1 MRPVTCPTCRKWFDP
16 GLDDHPNDLPDNLS
30 MKVVCPYCD
39 QWVRLPEGDPIDEP
53 ALPPQV
59 LDQMRSQSRRLTED
73 DDRPRRRRRDED
85 DDRPR
90 RRSSQEED
98 DYGDD
103 FRPGRRKAD
112 GLGQA
117 AMWTGIGSLAVTCVV
132 LLFGCLCFP
141 PLAIVSVLGMIGGI
155 VAIIMGFMAR
165 SRVPGSGAGL
175 TGILTGFGTLLIGI
189 AMIVL
194 AVIGAAMFM
203 KMAPPPAAGPAPVG
217 NPAPVVKPEP
227 KVKIRVAPP
236 EK

>member
-1 MRPVTCPTCRKWFDP
+1 MQVVQCPTCKKWFDP
-16 GLDDHPNDLPDNLS
+16 GLDDNPDDLPDNLS

-53 ALPPQV
+53 DLPSQV

-90 RRSSQEED
+90 RRYSQEED

-117 AMWTGIGSLAVTCVV
+117 AMWTGIVSLAVTCVV
-132 LLFGCLCFP
+132 ILFGCLCFP
-141 PLAIVSVLGMIGGI
+141 PLALVAVLGMGGGI
-155 VAIIMGFMAR
+155 VAIVMGFMAR
-165 SRVPGSGAGL
+165 SRVPGSGTGL
-175 TGILTGFGTLLIGI
+175 TGILTGFGAVLIGI

-194 AVIGAAMFM
+194 AAVGIGLLMNM
-203 KMAPPPAAGPAPVG
+203 KPPPGGPPAG
-217 NPAPVVKPEP
+217 NPAPVQPVPAK
-227 KVKIRVAPP
+227 
-236 EK
+236 

>member
-1 MRPVTCPTCRKWFDP
+1 MRPVQCPTCRKWFDP
-16 GLDDHPNDLPDNLS
+16 GLDENPDGLPDSLS

-39 QWVRLPEGDPIDEP
+39 QWVRLPEGEPIDEP

-59 LDQMRSQSRRLTED
+59 LDQMRSQSRRLDQDE
-73 DDRPRRRRRDED
+73 DRPRRRRSRDED

-90 RRSSQEED
+90 RRYSQEED

-103 FRPGRRKAD
+103 FRPGRRKPD

-117 AMWTGIGSLAVTCVV
+117 AMWTGIISLAVTCVV
-132 LLFGCLCFP
+132 ILFGCLCFP
-141 PLAIVSVLGMIGGI
+141 PLALVSVVGMIGGI

-175 TGILTGFGTLLIGI
+175 TGILTGFGALLIGI

-194 AVIGAAMFM
+194 AVIGVAMFM
-203 KMAPPPAAGPAPVG
+203 NMAPPPPGGGPGA
-217 NPAPVVKPEP
+217 NPAPVRP
-227 KVKIRVAPP
+227 APA
-236 EK
+236 K